1 MSNKL
6 DLSIII
12 VNFNTKAITLACL
25 MSLYQYTEGIDFE
38 VIVVDNASTD
48 GSVEA
53 LSKLETKYKN
63 FKLIRSTVNL
73 GFGAGNN
80 LGAKAT
86 KGEYLLFLNTDT
98 IFTGNILP
106 HCLEAVRKD
115 SSTGAYSCS
124 LINKDGS
131 PQPSGGFFPNL
142 KNLFAWQLFLDDLPF
157 VAQLFQSIHPHSQ
170 ESSPDWV
177 TGAFVIIPAK
187 IFRELGGFD
196 EKFFMYVEEL
206 ELCYRIKK
214 LGKKVI
220 LDSQTCLVHLGG
232 ASGGSHLAVTL
243 EVEGMLY
250 FWQKH
255 KPKWQL
261 SFVKLIF
268 GVGSLLRYVIF
279 GIIMANATHRKS
291 YRQALGLVS

>member
-1 MSNKL
+1 MSNKP

-25 MSLYQYTEGIDFE
+25 ESLYQSTAGIDFE

-48 GSVEA
+48 GSVQELNKFGA
-53 LSKLETKYKN
+53 KHHA
-63 FKLIRSTVNL
+63 FKLILSSENR
-73 GFGAGNN
+73 GFGVGNN
-80 LGAKAT
+80 LGAKEA
-86 KGEYLLFLNTDT
+86 KGKYLLFLNSDT
-98 IFTGNILP
+98 RLTENNLP
-106 HCLEAVRKD
+106 LCIRQMQKD
-115 SSTGAYSCS
+115 PDIGVYSCN

-142 KNLFAWQLFLDDLPF
+142 KNLTAWQLFLDDLPF
-157 VAQLFQSIHPHSQ
+157 VAKLFQSIHPHSSV
-170 ESSPDWV
+170 SSPDWV
-177 TGAFVIIPAK
+177 TGAFMIIPTK
-187 IFRELGGFD
+187 LYQKVGGFD
-196 EKFFMYVEEL
+196 ENIFMYVEEL

-214 LGKKVI
+214 LRKKAV
-220 LDSQTCLVHLGG
+220 LDSRTSLIHLGG
-232 ASGGSHLAVTL
+232 ASGGSNLAITG
-243 EVEGMLY
+243 EIKGMLY

-268 GVGSLLRYVIF
+268 WVGSLLRYTIF